1 MAKIKK
7 RKLRW
12 EASVSPQ
19 VVGYKLY
26 WETDGKVHYGSDFM
40 AVGNVTELVLPDDV
54 KNFKPVDGP
63 VTFAVTAVD
72 EVGNE
77 SDLITLDAPY
87 QFSAPQAPK
96 DLWLETEKDFH
107 TSHAP
112 EASEEQP
119 DPIPLFDRRLQQM
132 EEELQVEEAKVPAM
146 VRGTKNFPRRYD
158 NG

>member
-26 WETDGKVHYGSDFM
+26 WATDGDVHYGSDSM

-54 KNFKPVDGP
+54 KHFKPAEGP
-63 VTFAVTAVD
+63 VAFAVSAVD

-77 SDLITLDAPY
+77 SDLITLEAPY

-96 DLWLETEKDFH
+96 DFWLETEQDYH
-107 TSHAP
+107 TSDAP
-112 EASEEQP
+112 EEADEQP

-132 EEELQVEEAKVPAM
+132 EETLQAEEAKVPAM
-146 VRGTKNFPRRYD
+146 ARGTMHYPRRYD

>member
-12 EASVSPQ
+12 EASASPQ

-26 WETDGKVHYGSDFM
+26 WETDGEVHYGSDFM
-40 AVGNVTELVLPDDV
+40 VVGNVTELVLPDDLED
-54 KNFKPVDGP
+54 FKPVDGP
-63 VTFAVTAVD
+63 VSFAVAAVD

-77 SDLITLDAPY
+77 SDLITLKAPY

-96 DLWLETEKDFH
+96 DFWLETEKDFH
-107 TSHAP
+107 TSHP
-112 EASEEQP
+112 VEETDEQP

-132 EEELQVEEAKVPAM
+132 EEELQAEEAKVPAM
-146 VRGTKNFPRRYD
+146 ARGSMNFPRRFD
-158 NG
+158 SG